1 MKKKRG
7 DNINKV
13 DTDSDEVE
21 ASSESDSDESISSD
35 DISDDNISDS
45 DFIPDSEDERNAE
58 KNDTINISSGGE
70 SPIKVGSKD
79 AAQTFDPNS
88 KEFWDKVEEMRKKGF
103 SSQQTNKLKEQGEGD
118 SRPSD
123 KSALNLP
130 LPLRPK
136 NGINHSKV
144 AAFTQL
150 YINFEHEKRCLKN
163 CQGSH
168 LPAQQAGR
176 NHGHFRFVPGHDQR
190 G

>member
-21 ASSESDSDESISSD
+21 ASSESDSEESISSD

-45 DFIPDSEDERNAE
+45 DFLPDSEDERNAE

-70 SPIKVGSKD
+70 TPIKVGSKD

-88 KEFWDKVEEMRKKGF
+88 KEFWDKVEEMRRKGF
-103 SSQQTNKLKEQGEGD
+103 TKQTNKVNEQGVGD

-123 KSALNLP
+123 IS
-130 LPLRPK
+130 
-136 NGINHSKV
+136 
-144 AAFTQL
+144 
-150 YINFEHEKRCLKN
+150 
-163 CQGSH
+163 
-168 LPAQQAGR
+168 
-176 NHGHFRFVPGHDQR
+176 
-190 G
+190 